1 MADMTWSS
9 DGVTPRVAKGA
20 GADAEVR
27 MRRRRRRETIFVWLG
42 IASTFVALVTL
53 AALLID
59 LLIAGYPRLTWDF
72 FVNFPSRRASQAGIL
87 SAWVGSLLVILVT
100 AVIGVF
106 LGVSAG
112 IYLEEYARRNWIT
125 NIIEINI
132 SNLAGV
138 PSIVYGLLALG
149 LFVYALGTGRNIF
162 TAGLTLALLILPI
175 IVVATREALR
185 AVPASLREAAYGIG
199 CTKWQVTSDHVLP
212 AALPGVLT
220 GIIIGISR
228 ALGETAPLITIGAL
242 TFIAFLPAPPV
253 TSEFPFISF
262 AWLFDGFTVLPI
274 QAFNWISRP
283 GSDFHANAAAAGIVL
298 LAITLGL
305 NSLAIYARYRLRKK
319 LQW

>member
-1 MADMTWSS
+1 MADIAFQAAAPMLSEGS
-9 DGVTPRVAKGA
+9 RGLRK
-20 GADAEVR
+20 
-27 MRRRRRRETIFVWLG
+27 RRTVERIFICLG
-42 IASTFVALVTL
+42 IAALAFALLTL
-53 AALLID
+53 AALLAD
-59 LLIAGYPRLTWDF
+59 LVITGLPRLSWDF
-72 FVNFPSRRASQAGIL
+72 LTNFPSRRAEHAGIL
-87 SAWVGSLLVILVT
+87 SAWVGSLLVIATT
-100 AVIGVF
+100 AVIGIF
-106 LGVSAG
+106 LGVAAG

-149 LFVYALGTGRNIF
+149 LFVYGLGTGRSIF

-175 IVVATREALR
+175 IVVATREAIR
-185 AVPASLREAAYGIG
+185 SVPGTLREAAYGIG
-199 CTKWQVTSDHVLP
+199 CTRWQVTRDHVLP
-212 AALPGVLT
+212 AALPGILT

-242 TFIAFLPAPPV
+242 TFIAFLPPSPI

-262 AWLFDGFTVLPI
+262 AWLFDSFTVLPI

-283 GSDFHANAAAAGIVL
+283 GQDFHANAAAAGLVL
-298 LAITLGL
+298 LAVTLSL
-305 NSLAIYARYRLRKK
+305 NALAIYIRYRLRKK

>member
-1 MADMTWSS
+1 MTDMALDRPDAVRS
-9 DGVTPRVAKGA
+9 PA
-20 GADAEVR
+20 GTR
-27 MRRRRRRETIFVWLG
+27 RSLRRRRLLERTFIVLG
-42 IASTFVALVTL
+42 IAATSFALLTL
-53 AALLID
+53 ATLLID
-59 LLIAGYPRLTWDF
+59 LAVAGIPRLNWDF
-72 FVNFPSRRASQAGIL
+72 FTSFPSRRASQAGIL

-100 AVIGVF
+100 AVIGVS

-112 IYLEEYARRNWIT
+112 IYLEEYAPRNWIT
-125 NIIEINI
+125 SVIEINI
-132 SNLAGV
+132 NNLAGV

-149 LFVYALGTGRNIF
+149 LFVYGLGTGRSIL

-175 IVVATREALR
+175 IVVATREAIR

-199 CTKWQVTSDHVLP
+199 CTKWQVTRDHVLP

-220 GIIIGISR
+220 GVIIGISR

-242 TFIAFLPAPPV
+242 TFIAFLPPSPV
-253 TSEFPFISF
+253 TTEFPFISF
-262 AWLFDGFTVLPI
+262 QWLFEGFTVLPI

-305 NSLAIYARYRLRKK
+305 NSLAIYMRYRLRKK

>member
-1 MADMTWSS
+1 MADMAVSS
-9 DGVTPRVAKGA
+9 HPATA
-20 GADAEVR
+20 
-27 MRRRRRRETIFVWLG
+27 RRSASATRRLASRRWRERLFVVLG
-42 IASTFVALVTL
+42 IAATLFALATL

-59 LLIAGYPRLTWDF
+59 LAAAGLPRLTWDF
-72 FVNFPSRRASQAGIL
+72 FVNFPSRRAAQAGIL
-87 SAWVGSLLVILVT
+87 SAWVGSLLVILTT
-100 AVIGVF
+100 AVIGIL
-106 LGVSAG
+106 LGVAAG
-112 IYLEEYARRNWIT
+112 IYLEEYARKNWIT

-149 LFVYALGTGRNIF
+149 LFVYALGTGRSIF

-175 IVVATREALR
+175 IVVATREAIR
-185 AVPASLREAAYGIG
+185 AVPAALREAAYGIG
-199 CTKWQVTSDHVLP
+199 CTRWQVTRDHVLP

-220 GIIIGISR
+220 GVIIGISR

-242 TFIAFLPAPPV
+242 TFIAFLPASPI

-262 AWLFDGFTVLPI
+262 QWLFDGFTVLPI

-283 GSDFHANAAAAGIVL
+283 GADFHANAAAAGIVL
-298 LAITLGL
+298 LAITLSL
-305 NSLAIYARYRLRKK
+305 NGLAIYTRYRLRKK

>member
-1 MADMTWSS
+1 M
-9 DGVTPRVAKGA
+9 
-20 GADAEVR
+20 AEVALYTAMPR
-27 MRRRRRRETIFVWLG
+27 QPSIASISARRLKRRRLVERIFIGLG
-42 IASTFVALVTL
+42 IASTVFVLMTL

-59 LLIAGYPRLTWDF
+59 LAVAGLPRLNWDF
-72 FVNFPSRRASQAGIL
+72 LTNYPSRRAAQAGVL
-87 SAWVGSLLVILVT
+87 SAWVGSLLVILTT

-106 LGVSAG
+106 LGVAAG
-112 IYLEEYARRNWIT
+112 IYLEEYGRRNWFT
-125 NIIEINI
+125 NVVEINI

-149 LFVYALGTGRNIF
+149 LFVYGLGTGRSIF

-185 AVPASLREAAYGIG
+185 SVPGPLRDAAYAIG
-199 CTKWQVTSDHVLP
+199 CTQWQVTKDHVLP

-242 TFIAFLPAPPV
+242 TFIAFLPTPAF

-283 GSDFHANAAAAGIVL
+283 GEDFHANAAAAGLVL
-298 LAITLGL
+298 LTITLGL
-305 NSLAIYARYRLRKK
+305 NGLAIYTRYRLRKK

>member
-1 MADMTWSS
+1 MTDAVLNSRAMS
-9 DGVTPRVAKGA
+9 MQAGVVPDAAARV
-20 GADAEVR
+20 
-27 MRRRRRRETIFVWLG
+27 RRRRRREAVFIGFG
-42 IASTFVALVTL
+42 IASTLFALVTL
-53 AALLID
+53 AALLAD
-59 LLIAGYPRLTWDF
+59 LAVAGLPRLNWDF

-87 SAWVGSLLVILVT
+87 SAWVGSLLVILTT

-112 IYLEEYARRNWIT
+112 IYLEEYARRNLIT

-149 LFVYALGTGRNIF
+149 LFVYALGTGRSIF

-175 IVVATREALR
+175 IVVATREAIR
-185 AVPASLREAAYGIG
+185 AVPWALREAAYGIG
-199 CTKWQVTSDHVLP
+199 CTKWQVTRDHVLP

-220 GIIIGISR
+220 GVIIGISR

-242 TFIAFLPAPPV
+242 TFIAFLPPSPI
-253 TSEFPFISF
+253 TTEFPFVSF
-262 AWLFDGFTVLPI
+262 QWLFEGFTVLPI

-298 LAITLGL
+298 LVITLGL